1 MATTDRGS
9 RRRTPLTRDRVLRAA
24 IKLAD
29 KGGLPSLSMRK
40 LGQAL
45 GVEAMSLYKHVTS
58 KDEILDGVVDA
69 VFAEIGPPP
78 PDAEW
83 RTAMRERAVSARQVL
98 LRHPWA
104 IGLLDSR
111 RNAGPATVRH
121 HDSVIGCLR
130 RGGFSIEMAAH
141 AFSLLDSYIY
151 GFVLQETS
159 LPFSTADEVVQVAA
173 DMLPRAPAA
182 DYPHFTEMV
191 TEFALRPGYSY
202 GSEFEFG
209 LDLILDGLE
218 RLRDAAT
225 RTPGGG
231 RRAARRGGGRRSG

>member
-1 MATTDRGS
+1 MPPTDGRA

-24 IKLAD
+24 VKVAD
-29 KGGLPSLSMRK
+29 KGGLSSLSMRK

-45 GVEAMSLYKHVTS
+45 GVEAMSLYKHVAN
-58 KDEILDGVVDA
+58 KDAILDGVVDA
-69 VFAEIGPPP
+69 VFGEVGLPSS
-78 PDAEW
+78 DADW
-83 RTAMRERAVSARQVL
+83 RTAMRERAISARQVL

-111 RNAGPATVRH
+111 RNAGTATIRH
-121 HDSVIGCLR
+121 HDAVIGSLR

-159 LPFSTADEVVQVAA
+159 LPFRTADEVVEVAA

-202 GSEFEFG
+202 GMEFEFG

-218 RLRDAAT
+218 RAT
-225 RTPGGG
+225 
-231 RRAARRGGGRRSG
+231 SSS